1 MSEMKR
7 CTECQTTSSTKFRSL
22 KGEKWKEAENN
33 DLVKV
38 TWREGVLLCN
48 ICYMRFVEN
57 LLKKGPKRVKIMK
70 EETIDENTIDTES
83 IKVDLVRAIK
93 VMAKILYEREHIKEE
108 GPIYAFDEMQRL
120 FQEIKLSLKDF
131 FN

>member
-1 MSEMKR
+1 
-7 CTECQTTSSTKFRSL
+7 
-22 KGEKWKEAENN
+22 
-33 DLVKV
+33 
-38 TWREGVLLCN
+38 
-48 ICYMRFVEN
+48 MRFVEN